1 MKKLI
6 TLFSFFAFASFLFI
20 GCQNTENITA
30 PGELD
35 KAAVTTTYNFGCDP
49 QQISDETVD
58 LVAGQHNP
66 VGTAT
71 FHLTASGDLEITYQL
86 DADEIA
92 QGAVITEVHIDF
104 ARLLNN
110 DSKNGGFNANKS
122 GNPQPGQFDINKSL
136 TPGQTSWSFTVP
148 KADLVKYLNLPAG
161 SNVPGDFYIAAHGV
175 VEWGGEGTCPT
186 LPDGKFRYLY
196 GLADPNS
203 NYYIVNAELY
213 DDETGQNLYMSG
225 LNGWCIDR
233 ERSGKDNSWYKD
245 LISVNFL
252 CSTAGDISCFVDK
265 PQNIGAVNW
274 LLNNKNFVSGS
285 TMSDIQ
291 VAIWRL
297 IDDEGYSK
305 PTSLPFNEE
314 RVTAL
319 VTEALK
325 HIDFIP
331 SCGQIIGLIM
341 YEAGMENDCSNTS
354 YMQVMLIERLVPCGG
369 SETMWGFDWDFDN
382 KMPLAGASCR
392 FVDQGNWARYF
403 KY

>member
-6 TLFSFFAFASFLFI
+6 TLSFLFAFVSFLFI
-20 GCQNTENITA
+20 GCQNTENITS

-35 KAAVTTTYNFGCDP
+35 KAASPTPYTFSCDP
-49 QQISDETVD
+49 TQISDETVD
-58 LVAGQHNP
+58 LIAGQHNP

-71 FHLTASGDLEITYQL
+71 FHLTAAGDLEITYQL

-92 QGAVITEVHIDF
+92 DGALITEVHIDF
-104 ARLLNN
+104 AMVLNN
-110 DSKNGGFNANKS
+110 DANNGGFHANKS
-122 GNPQPGQFDINKSL
+122 GNPQVGLFDVNTSL
-136 TPGQTSWSFTVP
+136 TPGKTSWSLKVL
-148 KADLVKYLNLPAG
+148 KADLVKYLNLSAG
-161 SNVPGDFYIAAHGV
+161 SNVPADFYIAAHGV
-175 VEWGGEGTCPT
+175 VEWGGDGVCAS

-196 GLADPNS
+196 GLGDPNKD
-203 NYYIVNAELY
+203 YYIVNAELF
-213 DDETGQNLYMSG
+213 DDASGENLYLGG

-252 CSTAGDISCFVDK
+252 CSTADDISCFVDK
-265 PQNIGAVNW
+265 PENIGAVNW
-274 LLNNKNFVSGS
+274 LLNNKNFVLGS

-305 PTSLPFNEE
+305 PTSLPFDED

-325 HIDFIP
+325 HNDFIP

-341 YEAGMENDCSNTS
+341 YEAGMEKDCSNTS
-354 YMQVMLIERLVPCGG
+354 YMQVMLLERPVPCGG

-382 KMPLAGASCR
+382 SMPLADASCR
-392 FVDQGNWARYF
+392 FVEQGNWARYF
-403 KY
+403 KF